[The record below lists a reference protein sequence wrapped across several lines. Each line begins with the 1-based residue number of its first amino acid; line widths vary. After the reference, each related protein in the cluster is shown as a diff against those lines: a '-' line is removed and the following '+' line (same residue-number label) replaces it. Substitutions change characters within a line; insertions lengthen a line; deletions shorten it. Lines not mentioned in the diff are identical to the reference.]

1 MFYNQWS
8 LFFLSARC
16 LTLKSFFIGKLNV
29 CTILIFRLVQILN
42 FLLSFDC
49 SSVADVSNFLF
60 KLDDATNLVKE
71 HENSHSVDDF
81 TDPIRS
87 QFPQRLLQ
95 MLKLF
100 IFNVKK

>member
-1 MFYNQWS
+1 MR
-8 LFFLSARC
+8 A
-16 LTLKSFFIGKLNV
+16 KKDKVGEI
-29 CTILIFRLVQILN
+29 
-42 FLLSFDC
+42 
-49 SSVADVSNFLF
+49 
-60 KLDDATNLVKE
+60 E
-71 HENSHSVDDF
+71 HENIHSVDDF

>member
-1 MFYNQWS
+1 MSHSKKLLHWQVKCLHNFN
-8 LFFLSARC
+8 LPTGANFEFF
-16 LTLKSFFIGKLNV
+16 
-29 CTILIFRLVQILN
+29 
-42 FLLSFDC
+42 LSFDC

-71 HENSHSVDDF
+71 HENIHSVDDF